1 MTGSAINHVP
11 NQSSTLCLTQL
22 PSLSLYIH
30 IPWCVKKCPYC
41 DFNSHKLNNNLP
53 EESYIKALIAD
64 LEQALPLIW
73 GRAIRTIFIGGGT
86 PSLFSGDGINQIL
99 SAVRSHTRLL
109 PFAEITLEANPGTL
123 DNEHL
128 ADYYMAGVNRISLGI
143 QSFNDKHLQ
152 SLGRIHDGSVAIAAI
167 NLAKKYFTRLNLD
180 IIYGL
185 PNQTAAQAMQ
195 DIATACEFNPSHLS
209 CYNLTIEPNTQFAA
223 KPPTGLPDNDLC
235 YIMQDQLINLLQQ
248 RGFRRYETSAFAHNS
263 DYCAHNLNYWQ
274 FGDYLGIGAGAHS
287 KLSFHD
293 KIIRQVR
300 QKHPTTY
307 MNNVTN
313 SSHIVED
320 QIIAAAE
327 LPFEFMLNAL
337 RLIDGV
343 KSSLFVE
350 RTGLSLSTILSQM
363 EIAKQKGLLNFNDG
377 KIVPTKL
384 GQDFLN
390 DLLMLFLSSSK

>member
-1 MTGSAINHVP
+1 MQLIQSNQPNHI
-11 NQSSTLCLTQL
+11 CLKQL

-41 DFNSHKLNNNLP
+41 DFNSHKLNDNLP
-53 EESYIKALIAD
+53 EKSYIQALIAD

-73 GRAIRTIFIGGGT
+73 GRGIRTIFIGGGT

-99 SAVRSHTRLL
+99 TAVRSHTRLL

-128 ADYYMAGVNRISLGI
+128 VDYYKAGVNRISLGI

-152 SLGRIHDGSVAIAAI
+152 SLGRIHDGNVAIAAI

-185 PNQTAAQAMQ
+185 PNQTIAEAVQ
-195 DIATACEFNPSHLS
+195 DITTACEFKPSHLS
-209 CYNLTIEPNTQFAA
+209 CYNLTIEPNTQFAT
-223 KPPTGLPDNDLC
+223 KPPLGLPDNDLC
-235 YIMQDQLINLLQQ
+235 YIMQDQLINLLKQ
-248 RGFRRYETSAFAHNS
+248 RGFQRYETSAFAHNG

-307 MNNVTN
+307 MKNVLT

-320 QIIAAAE
+320 KTIAFAE

-343 KSSLFVE
+343 ESSLFVE
-350 RTGLSLSTILSQM
+350 RTGLSLSVILNQI
-363 EIAKQKGLLNFNDG
+363 EIAKQKGLLNFNSG
-377 KIVPTKL
+377 KIVPTER